1 MIEKLSIIT
10 LDDNKRYVV
19 VEILKEREHEYLFL
33 NQIDDNEELLEEKII
48 VENIKTDNG
57 YIINQ
62 IEDKD
67 IITNICQKFLKNI

>member
-57 YIINQ
+57 YIINP

>member
-10 LDDNKRYVV
+10 LDDNKKYVV
-19 VEILKEREHEYLFL
+19 VEIIKESEHEYLFL

-57 YIINQ
+57 YIVKP

-67 IITNICQKFLKNI
+67 IITKICQKFLKNI